1 MKKNILAIL
10 VFITFINVIYSQPA
24 PPVAWIKAHNGNNLY
39 DEAVAMKVDAAGNSY
54 VTGRCNINGT
64 EDYCTIKYNSAGAQ
78 QWIAY
83 YNGTQNISDRP
94 TDIDIDPQGNI
105 YVTGYVNYS
114 TQDPFNSGDYCTIKY
129 DANGV
134 QQWAQIFFTQVNKKD
149 LAQSIAVDA
158 SGNVFVTGSSWF
170 SSSRADDMVT
180 IKYNS
185 QGQVLW
191 TGIYD
196 GNGEVPESDGGKEIF
211 VDSQGNA
218 YVIGSCTNLL
228 TGIDFVMVKYT
239 PQGVQQF
246 IAFYAGPQNTIS
258 ESGTAI
264 TVDNSGNI
272 YAAGSSDNAN
282 TDIVT
287 IKYAPSGVMQ
297 WTRIYDGGGIDDV
310 TDIAADNS
318 GNVYVSGKKGVKGL
332 VIKYNA
338 GGNLMWEKEISGTGG
353 NEVISNLII
362 DPHGDVYGTGKIA
375 AGTDFNFVTVKIDP
389 AGIIQWQAIHNGS
402 GNQNDFGNAIG
413 IDGAGNIYVTGSSV
427 ESGQNG
433 NFCTIKYA
441 PGTIGI
447 NPVSGEIPD
456 NFMLSQNY
464 PNPFN
469 PVTNIKFGI
478 PKAGNVRLIIYDING
493 REVNRLINQNLNAG
507 YYTADFNASNLA
519 SGVYF
524 YRLEANDFTDVKKM
538 MLVK

>member
-1 MKKNILAIL
+1 MKKLISAVS
-10 VFITFINVIYSQPA
+10 VFVFFIIVSYSQPA
-24 PPVAWIKAHNGNNLY
+24 PPVAWVKAHNGNNLY
-39 DEAVAMKVDAAGNSY
+39 DESVAMKVDASGNSY
-54 VTGRCNINGT
+54 VTGRCSINGT
-64 EDYCTIKYNSAGAQ
+64 EDYCTIKYNSAGTQ

-83 YNGTQNISDRP
+83 YNGAQNISDRS
-94 TDIDIDPQGNI
+94 TDIDVDPQGNV
-105 YVTGYVNYS
+105 YVTGYANYS

-180 IKYNS
+180 IKYS
-185 QGQVLW
+185 PQGQVLW

-228 TGIDFVMVKYT
+228 TWIDFVMVKYT

-246 IAFYAGPQNTIS
+246 IAFYAGPQNNIS

-272 YAAGSSDNAN
+272 YVAGSSDNAN

-297 WTRIYDGGGIDDV
+297 WTKIYDGGGLDDV

-318 GNVYVSGKKGVKGL
+318 GNVYVSGEKGAKGL
-332 VIKYNA
+332 VIKYNPV
-338 GGNLMWEKEISGTGG
+338 GNLMWEKEISGTGG
-353 NEVISNLII
+353 NEVITNLII
-362 DPHGDVYGTGKIA
+362 DSQGDVYGTGKIA
-375 AGTDFNFVTVKIDP
+375 AGTYFNFVTVKINP
-389 AGIIQWQAIHNGS
+389 AGIVQWQAVHNGS

-413 IDGAGNIYVTGSSV
+413 IDGSGNIYVTGSSV

-447 NPVSGEIPD
+447 NPVSNGIPD
-456 NFMLSQNY
+456 EFMLSQNY

-469 PVTNIKFGI
+469 PTTKIGFRIAEFGFVSLKI
-478 PKAGNVRLIIYDING
+478 YDVSGKETAVLVNEELKAGTYNY
-493 REVNRLINQNLNAG
+493 
-507 YYTADFNASNLA
+507 DFNASHLA

-524 YRLEANDFTDVKKM
+524 YRLEADGFTDVKKM
-538 MLVK
+538 ILVK